1 MHHGMCYGRCK
12 SFTLYWCPL
21 LVQAPASSSS
31 PPAAASS
38 VSLTDV
44 SVEEVLTILEN
55 LSFSTLVDPFR
66 RNGISGESFNY
77 IDSYTDIMEL
87 DKAGI
92 SKIVARTFY
101 EKYVMNWKASNS
113 IPNNLLQI
121 SSTTSN
127 LKVCMQYVC
136 MVDYAYCCALLNVYS
151 SIHQLLLSFSFKLL
165 YVCNRAAAVPPI
177 ASRHLRRWGFLT
189 TPASPYSFSPYY
201 IICIM

>member
-1 MHHGMCYGRCK
+1 MRYGRCK
-12 SFTLYWCPL
+12 LFTVYWCPL
-21 LVQAPASSSS
+21 LLQAPASSSS

-38 VSLTDV
+38 VSLADV
-44 SVEEVLTILEN
+44 SVEEVSVILEN

-66 RNGISGESFNY
+66 KNGISGKSFNY
-77 IDSYTDIMEL
+77 IDSYTDIMDL

-92 SKIVARTFY
+92 NKIVARTFY
-101 EKYVMNWKASNS
+101 ENYVVNWKASNM
-113 IPNNLLQI
+113 IPKNLLLQI

-127 LKVCMQYVC
+127 LKVCMRYVC

-151 SIHQLLLSFSFKLL
+151 SLHQLLLSFSCKLL

-201 IICIM
+201 IFCIM

>member
-1 MHHGMCYGRCK
+1 
-12 SFTLYWCPL
+12 
-21 LVQAPASSSS
+21 V
-31 PPAAASS
+31 
-38 VSLTDV
+38 DEV
-44 SVEEVLTILEN
+44 SVILEN
-55 LSFSTLVDPFR
+55 LRFSILVDPFL
-66 RNGISGESFNY
+66 RNGISGKSINRFRSHE
-77 IDSYTDIMEL
+77 DIMGL

-92 SKIVARTFY
+92 NEVVALTFY
-101 EKYVMNWKASNS
+101 EDYVVNWKAGNV
-113 IPNNLLQI
+113 IPKDLLLQI

-136 MVDYAYCCALLNVYS
+136 MVDYAYCYALLNVYS

-201 IICIM
+201 IFCIM

>member
-1 MHHGMCYGRCK
+1 MCYGRCK

-92 SKIVARTFY
+92 SKSVARTFY
-101 EKYVMNWKASNS
+101 EKYVMNWKVTNA
-113 IPNNLLQI
+113 IPKNLLLQI
-121 SSTTSN
+121 SPTTSN

-136 MVDYAYCCALLNVYS
+136 MYVW
-151 SIHQLLLSFSFKLL
+151 SIML
-165 YVCNRAAAVPPI
+165 I
-177 ASRHLRRWGFLT
+177 AMH
-189 TPASPYSFSPYY
+189 Y
-201 IICIM
+201 